1 MSKQPTQDGESSR
14 QLVLLITFATLL
26 SLAVGYALPAFALV
40 MERQAIDPTLI
51 GLNAGSQNLAIVVV
65 GPLLAQTARFV
76 GMRRL
81 LYLMVVLSAGS
92 AAVLALVDPPYAWF
106 PFRILFGGCLYV
118 AFILGETW
126 ISQGAG
132 ERRRGRVVA
141 IYGSFFA
148 GGLFAGPL
156 LVQLTGAEGL
166 TPFIITAG
174 LALASG
180 LPLLFLKG
188 FGPPMEEPA
197 RWNPFAMLVIA
208 PTIMAASMLYGIV
221 DAALLS
227 LLPIYGLHAGLE
239 ESRAILL
246 LTVCI
251 AGAITFQFPLMHS
264 SDRLGRRRVLIGC
277 GWGSLGAAILLPFV
291 IQGNVIL
298 WVTLF
303 IYGGVTIGLWV
314 VSMAILGD
322 RFKGADLV
330 TAFTAY
336 AMFYAIGATVGPSIA
351 GAAMEVWDPHGMAV
365 TLGLASALF
374 LGLATFRSRRR
385 HEAT

>member
-1 MSKQPTQDGESSR
+1 
-14 QLVLLITFATLL
+14 
-26 SLAVGYALPAFALV
+26 
-40 MERQAIDPTLI
+40 
-51 GLNAGSQNLAIVVV
+51 
-65 GPLLAQTARFV
+65 
-76 GMRRL
+76 
-81 LYLMVVLSAGS
+81 MV
-92 AAVLALVDPPYAWF
+92 
-106 PFRILFGGCLYV
+106 
-118 AFILGETW
+118 T
-126 ISQGAG
+126 
-132 ERRRGRVVA
+132 
-141 IYGSFFA
+141 
-148 GGLFAGPL
+148 
-156 LVQLTGAEGL
+156 
-166 TPFIITAG
+166 TAG

-208 PTIMAASMLYGIV
+208 PTIMTASILYGVV

-251 AGAITFQFPLMHS
+251 AGAITLQFPLMLS

-291 IQGNVIL
+291 IQGDVIL
-298 WVTLF
+298 WITLF
-303 IYGGVTIGLWV
+303 VYGGVTIGLWI

-322 RFKGADLV
+322 RFKGTDLV

-336 AMFYAIGATVGPSIA
+336 AMFYAIGATAGPSIA
-351 GAAMEVWDPHGMAV
+351 GAAMEIWDPHGLGV
-365 TLGLASALF
+365 ILGLASARF
-374 LGLATFRSRRR
+374 LGLATLRSRRR
-385 HEAT
+385 RDTT